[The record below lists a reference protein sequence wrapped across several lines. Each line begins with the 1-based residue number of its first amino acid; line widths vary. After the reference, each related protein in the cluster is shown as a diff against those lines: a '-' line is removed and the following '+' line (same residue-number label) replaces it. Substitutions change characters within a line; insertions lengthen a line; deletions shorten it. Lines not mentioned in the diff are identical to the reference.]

1 MIILFTGTVETQSE
15 VISDLKLAAD
25 RIFDLIYNHAMK
37 TNQNERH
44 FLSSLDL
51 DTSLSLENYVIKNTK

>member
-25 RIFDLIYNHAMK
+25 RIFDSFYNHAMK

>member
-25 RIFDLIYNHAMK
+25 RIFDSIYNHAMK

-51 DTSLSLENYVIKNTK
+51 DTSLSPENYVIKNTK